1 MDVRSYKMAHK
12 VFPRISEFDSEMI
25 KTMIQHSF
33 RYQGS
38 DDMIPCVQVRRIG
51 VRRIGI
57 VFRSHLIDFLQTQFD
72 FAVVA

>member
-1 MDVRSYKMAHK
+1 MDVRSYKLAHK

-38 DDMIPCVQVRRIG
+38 DDMIPCVQVRH
-51 VRRIGI
+51 IGI